1 MTAPD
6 AIREGDVLREVVR
19 TPDALDLFQFSAAIW
34 LTHRIHYDNPYT
46 TEVEDHPAMPVQGP
60 LQAVYL
66 TQLVRQD
73 LERRRPSC
81 RVQVGGYRFRHTAPA
96 YVDQTIS
103 CQGKVTAVD
112 GDRVTCEVW
121 AEVDGR
127 RTSAGRIEVVLQE
140 NGSIPLAGGQQ

>member
-1 MTAPD
+1 MTASD

-19 TPDALDLFQFSAAIW
+19 TPDAVDLFQFSAAIW
-34 LTHRIHYDNPYT
+34 LTHRIHYDSPYT
-46 TEVEDHPAMPVQGP
+46 TEVENHPAMPVQGP

-66 TQLVRQD
+66 AQLVRRD

-81 RVQVGGYRFRHTAPA
+81 LVQVRRYRFRHTAPA
-96 YVDQTIS
+96 YVDQTLR
-103 CQGKVTAVD
+103 CQGTVTEVD

-127 RTSAGRIEVVLQE
+127 QTTVGQVEVVLRE
-140 NGSIPLAGGQQ
+140 NGSGTAG